1 MSHTALT
8 TSCPSFWKPPT
19 QTFFWLVTQSS
30 SANDVFSARTRDE
43 SQRPSAWE
51 QGWGRGGG
59 GAIFLEVHVGCESLE
74 FRETFCKG
82 TISND

>member
-1 MSHTALT
+1 MTNPKDRLRGS
-8 TSCPSFWKPPT
+8 
-19 QTFFWLVTQSS
+19 
-30 SANDVFSARTRDE
+30 RGGE
-43 SQRPSAWE
+43 E
-51 QGWGRGGG
+51 GGG

>member
-30 SANDVFSARTRDE
+30 SANDVCRARTRDE

-51 QGWGRGGG
+51 RG